1 MRIMIYSIGEM
12 AHVYQQTFDQ
22 LDYIASNIGNSNTTG
37 FKAVKLHYPAVDP
50 TKEMSFVPEVVVDYS
65 PGTIYRTDNAL
76 DVAINGEGFFTI
88 QSGDETA
95 YTRQGNFT
103 LDKDGNLV
111 TAEGN
116 YVLGKS
122 GKKITL
128 PNGAVQISE
137 KGDVTVDGNRIDTLK
152 ITNFT
157 NPQALVRM
165 EGCLFTDP
173 GSAGMVDKENPVINQ
188 GHIELSNVQVV
199 KEMTDMID
207 IHRSVEIYQKVIQ
220 TIADQ
225 DKLATSQI
233 GRLA

>member
-1 MRIMIYSIGEM
+1 MQ
-12 AHVYQQTFDQ
+12 AQ

-157 NPQALVRM
+157 NP
-165 EGCLFTDP
+165 
-173 GSAGMVDKENPVINQ
+173 
-188 GHIELSNVQVV
+188 
-199 KEMTDMID
+199 
-207 IHRSVEIYQKVIQ
+207 
-220 TIADQ
+220 
-225 DKLATSQI
+225 
-233 GRLA
+233 

>member
-1 MRIMIYSIGEM
+1 MIYSIGEM
-12 AHVYQQTFDQ
+12 AHAYQQTFDQ
-22 LDYIASNIGNSNTTG
+22 LDYVASNIANSNTSG
-37 FKAVKLHYPAVDP
+37 FKAVKLFYPAVDP
-50 TKEMSFVPEVVVDYS
+50 TKEMSFTPEVVVDYS
-65 PGTIYRTDNAL
+65 PGSIHKTDNTL
-76 DVAINGEGFFTI
+76 DVAINGDGFFAV
-88 QSGDETA
+88 QSGDQTA
-95 YTRQGNFT
+95 YTRQGSFT

-111 TAEGN
+111 TSEGN

-122 GKKITL
+122 GNKIKL
-128 PNGAVQISE
+128 SSGIVQIDENGNIS
-137 KGDVTVDGNRIDTLK
+137 VDGNKIDTLK

-173 GSAGMVDKENPVINQ
+173 GNAGAVDNQNPVVSP

-199 KEMTDMID
+199 KEMADMID
-207 IHRSVEIYQKVIQ
+207 IHRTVEVYQKVIQ

-233 GRLA
+233 GKLA

>member
-1 MRIMIYSIGEM
+1 MIYSIGEM
-12 AHVYQQTFDQ
+12 ANVYISGLDQ
-22 LDYIASNIGNSNTTG
+22 LDYITNNIANATTPG
-37 FKAVKLHYPAVDP
+37 FKMTKMFHNSVDP
-50 TKEMSFVPEVVVDYS
+50 ATVTYLPEMVVDYS

-76 DVAINGEGFFTI
+76 DAAINGDGFFTI
-88 QSGDETA
+88 QSGDETT

-103 LDKDGNLV
+103 LDKDGNLI

-116 YVLGKS
+116 YVLNKS
-122 GKKITL
+122 GKKIKL
-128 PNGAVQISE
+128 PNGTVQISK
-137 KGDVTVDGNRIDTLK
+137 KGDVAVDGNQIDTLK

-173 GSAGMVDKENPVINQ
+173 GNAGMVDKEDAVISQ

-225 DKLATSQI
+225 DRLATSQI

>member
-1 MRIMIYSIGEM
+1 MIYSIGEM

-22 LDYIASNIGNSNTTG
+22 LDFIASNVANSNTTG

-76 DVAINGEGFFTI
+76 DAAINGEGFFTI
-88 QSGDETA
+88 QSGDEIT

-103 LDKDGNLV
+103 LDKDGNLI
-111 TAEGN
+111 TADGN

-122 GKKITL
+122 GNKIKL
-128 PNGAVQISE
+128 PDGKVQMNE
-137 KGDVTVDGNRIDTLK
+137 KGDITVDGNRIDTLK
-152 ITNFT
+152 IANFT
-157 NPQALVRM
+157 NPQALVRV
-165 EGCLFTDP
+165 EGCLFSDTGNAGYLEKQDP
-173 GSAGMVDKENPVINQ
+173 TVSQ

-199 KEMTDMID
+199 KEMADMID
-207 IHRSVEIYQKVIQ
+207 LHRTVEVYQKVIQ
-220 TIADQ
+220 TISDQ

>member
-1 MRIMIYSIGEM
+1 MIYSIGEM
-12 AHVYQQTFDQ
+12 ANVYLSGLDQ
-22 LDYIASNIGNSNTTG
+22 LDYITNNIANATTPG
-37 FKAVKLHYPAVDP
+37 FKMTKLFHNSVDSA
-50 TKEMSFVPEVVVDYS
+50 TVTYVPEVVVDYS

-76 DVAINGEGFFTI
+76 DVAIYGEGFFTI
-88 QSGDETA
+88 QSGDETT

-103 LDKDGNLV
+103 LDKDGNLI

-116 YVLGKS
+116 YVLNKS
-122 GKKITL
+122 GKKINL
-128 PNGAVQISE
+128 PNGTVQISK
-137 KGDVTVDGNRIDTLK
+137 KGDVSVDGNQIDTLK

-157 NPQALVRM
+157 NPQALVKM

-173 GSAGMVDKENPVINQ
+173 GNAGMVDKEDPVISQ

-207 IHRSVEIYQKVIQ
+207 LHRSVEIYQKVIQ

-225 DKLATSQI
+225 DRLATSQI

>member
-1 MRIMIYSIGEM
+1 MIYSIGEM

-22 LDYIASNIGNSNTTG
+22 LDYVASNITNSNTTG
-37 FKAVKLHYPAVDP
+37 FKAVKLYYPAVDP
-50 TKEMSFVPEVVVDYS
+50 TKEMSFVPEVVVDYA
-65 PGTIYRTDNAL
+65 PGTIYRTENPL
-76 DVAINGEGFFTI
+76 DVAINGEGFFNI

-103 LDKDGNLV
+103 LDKNGNLV
-111 TAEGN
+111 TSDGH
-116 YVLGKS
+116 YVLSKS
-122 GKKITL
+122 GNKIKL
-128 PNGAVQISE
+128 PDGTVQISE
-137 KGDVTVDGNRIDTLK
+137 KGDVAVDGNRIDTLK
-152 ITNFT
+152 ITSFT
-157 NPQALVRM
+157 NPQALVRV

-173 GSAGMVDKENPVINQ
+173 GNAGMADKQDPVINQ

-207 IHRSVEIYQKVIQ
+207 IHRSVEVYQKVIQ

>member
-1 MRIMIYSIGEM
+1 MIYSIGEM

-22 LDYIASNIGNSNTTG
+22 LDYVASNIANSNTTG
-37 FKAVKLHYPAVDP
+37 FKAVKLFYPTVDP
-50 TKEMSFVPEVVVDYS
+50 TKEMSYVPELVVDYS

-76 DVAINGEGFFTI
+76 DVAINGDGFFAV
-88 QSGDETA
+88 QSGDQTA

-116 YVLGKS
+116 YVLSKS
-122 GKKITL
+122 GNKIKL
-128 PNGAVQISE
+128 PSGTVQIGE
-137 KGDVTVDGNRIDTLK
+137 NGDVSVDGNRIDTLK

-157 NPQALVRM
+157 NPNALVRM
-165 EGCLFTDP
+165 ESCLFTDP
-173 GSAGMVDKENPVINQ
+173 GNAGNVDVQNPMISQ
-188 GHIELSNVQVV
+188 GHIELSNVRVV

-207 IHRSVEIYQKVIQ
+207 IHRTVEAYQKVIQ

>member
-1 MRIMIYSIGEM
+1 MIYSIGEM

-95 YTRQGNFT
+95 YSRQGNFT

-137 KGDVTVDGNRIDTLK
+137 KGDVAVDGNRTDTLK